1 MAGGGAVTDLAQ
13 GGGLP
18 LLPLYRSDR
27 WWAVC
32 RTCRKRHPFRPAS
45 DLHRAQ
51 AYEDFAGRHRGHVVA
66 LLSPA
71 DVERLARR
79 TEARRRARGD
89 SVLHYA
95 GNADVK
101 LAFQAADQSLTITAL
116 NSLANSATAG
126 WGSEAIDNS
135 ANLYL
140 DYLTAI
146 KLAAV
151 NTAPASDKV
160 FYVFTATALNTTDLP
175 NTGAS
180 GVLATTQ
187 AALTFPNVSTG
198 PCNLPLLQAVPYITQ
213 NVAIQTPLFSTA
225 RAFGGLIGPYLWYA
239 LVNFSGMTIA
249 ATGNAWKVRGVY
261 ATVV

>member
-1 MAGGGAVTDLAQ
+1 MAGGGAVTDLTQ

-18 LLPLYRSDR
+18 FLPLYRSER

-32 RTCRKRHPFRPAS
+32 RTCRKRHPFHPAS
-45 DLHRAQ
+45 DAHRAQ

-66 LLSPA
+66 LMSPG

-79 TEARRRARGD
+79 TESRRKARGE
-89 SVLHYA
+89 SVLNYA
-95 GNADVK
+95 HNADVK

-126 WGSEAIDNS
+126 WGSEAIDNT

-146 KLAAV
+146 DLAAV

-175 NTGAS
+175 STGANDTF
-180 GVLATTQ
+180 LTTQ
-187 AALTFPNVSTG
+187 ATLTFPNVSTG
-198 PCNLPLLQAVPYITQ
+198 PCVLPLLQAVPYVTQ

-239 LVNFSGMTIA
+239 MVNFSGMIIA
-249 ATGNAWKVRGVY
+249 ASGNAWKYRGVF
-261 ATVV
+261 ATVA